1 MNKLD
6 SRLCCHSLSGALLA
20 RSSLSSGL
28 SSPLSRP
35 ENMVHQ
41 TINTRSTSASSASN
55 SIRPMQ
61 KLLRSCIVGSICL
74 SVCWLLTACSSP
86 KKAPPVPPLLGPPIV
101 STPAASAPPQQTTAR
116 ESAPPVLTR
125 AKSKWVLASWA
136 DLPGLTAD
144 NLNEAWVAWR
154 QNCTRSSPNL
164 PHSQQLCAQVKRL
177 EGQTSE
183 VQRNWLVEN
192 FQPYRVESLNAS
204 ASPANGLLTAYYEP
218 IFEATRSAK
227 PGFTVPLF
235 DVPANLKSRS
245 PWYSREEISKLPAAQ
260 AALKGKEIAYI
271 ADPVDAMVL
280 HIQGSGRLWVT
291 QNDGSRKQIRLAFA
305 GTNDHPYQSIGR
317 WLLDQNLTKDAT
329 WPGIKSWLA
338 QNPKRTQELMW
349 RNPRFVFFKEESLT
363 GPDALL
369 GPKGAMNVPLTA
381 GRSIAVDPGSI
392 PYGSA
397 VWLSSNGPQ
406 TSLNRLVFAQDTGS
420 AILGAVRADYFAGSG
435 DAAGEL
441 AGRLKQDMKA
451 WVLLPR

>member
-1 MNKLD
+1 
-6 SRLCCHSLSGALLA
+6 
-20 RSSLSSGL
+20 
-28 SSPLSRP
+28 
-35 ENMVHQ
+35 
-41 TINTRSTSASSASN
+41 
-55 SIRPMQ
+55 
-61 KLLRSCIVGSICL
+61 
-74 SVCWLLTACSSP
+74 
-86 KKAPPVPPLLGPPIV
+86 
-101 STPAASAPPQQTTAR
+101 
-116 ESAPPVLTR
+116 
-125 AKSKWVLASWA
+125 LASWA
-136 DLPGLTAD
+136 DLPGLSAD

-235 DVPANLKSRS
+235 GVPANLKSRS

>member
-1 MNKLD
+1 MAN
-6 SRLCCHSLSGALLA
+6 
-20 RSSLSSGL
+20 
-28 SSPLSRP
+28 
-35 ENMVHQ
+35 
-41 TINTRSTSASSASN
+41 
-55 SIRPMQ
+55 
-61 KLLRSCIVGSICL
+61 
-74 SVCWLLTACSSP
+74 
-86 KKAPPVPPLLGPPIV
+86 
-101 STPAASAPPQQTTAR
+101 
-116 ESAPPVLTR
+116 
-125 AKSKWVLASWA
+125 WA
-136 DLPGLTAD
+136 DLPGLNAD

-154 QNCTRSSPNL
+154 QNCMRSSPNL
-164 PHSQQLCAQVKRL
+164 PHSQQLCANVKRL

-183 VQRNWLVEN
+183 AQRNWLMQN

-204 ASPANGLLTAYYEP
+204 AAPANGLLTAYFEP
-218 IFEATRSAK
+218 VLEASRSAK
-227 PGFTVPLF
+227 PGFSVPLYG
-235 DVPANLKSRS
+235 VPANLKSRA

-338 QNPKRTQELMW
+338 QNPQRTQELMW
-349 RNPRFVFFKEESLT
+349 RNPRFVFFKEEALT

-369 GPKGAMNVPLTA
+369 GPKGAMGVPLTS

-397 VWLSSNGPQ
+397 VWLSSSGPQ
-406 TSLNRLVFAQDTGS
+406 VSLNRLVFAQDTGS

-441 AGRLKQDMKA
+441 AGRLKQDMRA

>member
-1 MNKLD
+1 MNTPTNWT
-6 SRLCCHSLSGALLA
+6 SIQSLSDGFWS
-20 RSSLSSGL
+20 RSSLSSGFN
-28 SSPLSRP
+28 SPLSRP

-41 TINTRSTSASSASN
+41 TINTSRTSANSASN

-61 KLLRSCIVGSICL
+61 KLLRSWIVGSICII
-74 SVCWLLTACSSP
+74 VCWLLTACSLP
-86 KKAPPVPPLLGPPIV
+86 RKVPPVAQP
-101 STPAASAPPQQTTAR
+101 STPPPASDVAAVVAAPQTATR
-116 ESAPPVLTR
+116 EAAPPVLTR
-125 AKSKWVLASWA
+125 AKSKWVLATWA
-136 DLPGLTAD
+136 ELPGFSAD
-144 NLNEAWVAWR
+144 NFNEAWVAWR
-154 QNCTRSSPNL
+154 QNCARSSPNL
-164 PHSQQLCAQVKRL
+164 PHSKSLCDHVKRL
-177 EGQTSE
+177 DGQSSE
-183 VQRNWLVEN
+183 AQKTWLMQN
-192 FQPYRVESLNAS
+192 FQPYRVESLSAT

-218 IFEATRSAK
+218 IFEASRSAK
-227 PGFTVPLF
+227 PGFSTPLYSL
-235 DVPANLKSRS
+235 PANLKSRS

-260 AALKGKEIAYI
+260 AALKGKEIAFI

-338 QNPKRTQELMW
+338 QNPRRTQELMA
-349 RNPRFVFFKEESLT
+349 RNPRFVFFKEEALN

-369 GPKGAMNVPLTA
+369 GPKGAMGVPLTA

-406 TSLNRLVFAQDTGS
+406 ASLNRLVFAQDTGS
-420 AILGAVRADYFAGSG
+420 AILGAVRADYFAGTG
-435 DAAGEL
+435 EAAGDL